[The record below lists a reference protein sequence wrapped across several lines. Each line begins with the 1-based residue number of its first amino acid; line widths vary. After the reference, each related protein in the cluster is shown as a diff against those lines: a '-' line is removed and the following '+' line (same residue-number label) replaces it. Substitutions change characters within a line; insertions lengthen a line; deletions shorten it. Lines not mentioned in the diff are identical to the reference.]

1 MLALDNHIGFHPN
14 MAPMRDM
21 YNEGKVAIL
30 HGVGYANSPR
40 SHFRSMDIWHT
51 CEPDKLGTEGW
62 LGRAVREIDPN
73 KENVVTAVS
82 MGPSLFRALAAPGVP
97 VATVED
103 LDNYGMLTDI
113 SHEQKRNRVL
123 ERYKRMYAPA
133 MGSGPVMDFLGQTG
147 LDALKGA
154 DILKVAPQQY
164 SSSIEYADTSIARKL
179 KGISQVHTA
188 NLGTRVFYC
197 DHGSFDTHAD
207 QMGSH
212 ATLWRDVS
220 DAIGDFFDDLEEHD
234 AADNVAM
241 LIFSEFGR
249 RVYDNGSRHRPR
261 RGRRLVR
268 HRQKRQGRPV
278 WASIPPPGRATSS
291 RATSSPTWTSAES
304 TRRYS
309 RTGSVWTPCPLWKGP
324 SKSPRSSSSTRPPPT
339 PICVGGGGA
348 CKQRRE
354 GSMLTRIV
362 SNRVYDFSHVVGGR
376 QLTGIR
382 PGRPG
387 RRRRRVPGHAQAQR
401 RKPDEAHY
409 RDEPR

>member
-1 MLALDNHIGFHPN
+1 MNGETKDPVLVVLQLTGGNDYMNTVVPHGDSLYRDYRPYVNIADDEVLAIDNHIGFHPN
-14 MAPMRDM
+14 MGPIRDL

-30 HGVGYANSPR
+30 HGVGYENSPR

-103 LDNYGMLTDI
+103 LDNYGLLTDI
-113 SHEQKRNRVL
+113 SQEQKRNRVL

-133 MGSGPVMDFLGQTG
+133 MGTGPVMDFLGQTG

-164 SSSIEYADTSIARKL
+164 SSSVEYADTPIARKL
-179 KGISQVHTA
+179 KGIAQVHTA
-188 NLGTRVFYC
+188 DLGTRVFYC

-220 DAIGDFFDDLEEHD
+220 DAVRDFFDDLEEHD

-241 LIFSEFGR
+241 LVFSEFGR
-249 RVYDNGSRHRPR
+249 RVYDNGSGTDHGAGGVSFMIGNQVKGGQYGVYP
-261 RGRRLVR
+261 
-268 HRQKRQGRPV
+268 
-278 WASIPPPGRATSS
+278 
-291 RATSSPTWTSAES
+291 S
-304 TRRYS
+304 TRASDLEQGDLVPNMDFRSVYS
-309 RTGSVWTPCPLWKGP
+309 TVLEDWLGLDAV
-324 SKSPRSSSSTRPPPT
+324 
-339 PICVGGGGA
+339 PIV
-348 CKQRRE
+348 E
-354 GSMLTRIV
+354 G
-362 SNRVYDFSHVVGGR
+362 NFE
-376 QLTGIR
+376 
-382 PGRPG
+382 
-387 RRRRRVPGHAQAQR
+387 
-401 RKPDEAHY
+401 KPAFM
-409 RDEPR
+409 